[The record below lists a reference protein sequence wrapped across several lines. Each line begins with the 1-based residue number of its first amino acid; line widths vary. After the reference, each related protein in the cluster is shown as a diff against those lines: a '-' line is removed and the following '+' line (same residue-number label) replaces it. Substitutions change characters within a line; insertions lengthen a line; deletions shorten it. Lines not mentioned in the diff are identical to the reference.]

1 MHLSLCPLGPSVA
14 SSVTPELHLPS
25 LQALTASYPGGQ
37 PLPWPQVMWTK
48 ALGSFPQRKGFRLPS
63 AGFFLLWWRL
73 CRCAEVK
80 LEGSRVSS
88 RLLLPPGSLPAWP
101 SVEHACPSGGGELG
115 SGHAGSQGS
124 FPSLHAA
131 SPCEEAA
138 LCLDLCGSGR
148 TQTCELWLLMTPVC
162 SETPL
167 LSTRLLGTCIA
178 PGRARPGSQEEG
190 RGRAVMRA
198 QTMFRGLGRFH
209 RAWMPT

>member
-14 SSVTPELHLPS
+14 SSVTPELRLPS

-48 ALGSFPQRKGFRLPS
+48 ALGPQRKGFRLPS

-148 TQTCELWLLMTPVC
+148 TQTCELWLLMTQSAAKHPCFQLV
-162 SETPL
+162 SWALALPQEGPD
-167 LSTRLLGTCIA
+167 
-178 PGRARPGSQEEG
+178 RARRRRDE
-190 RGRAVMRA
+190 V
-198 QTMFRGLGRFH
+198 GL
-209 RAWMPT
+209 